1 MPPASFLASKMFSIF
16 CVSKT
21 AWSAVDF
28 SGRNPACSLGG
39 CGSIIGSTQVWISLS
54 RIWYLAPINSHLNVV
69 VRSTTPFGLSQNG
82 CGPFRGSQ
90 LSWALSSD
98 SCITP
103 LFNPTP
109 FVNATFPPH
118 PRLQILYPPSYH
130 FVSSPSAP
138 SPLPLDPGCPSTLP
152 ASSSF

>member
-16 CVSKT
+16 CMSKT
-21 AWSAVDF
+21 AWSAVDY
-28 SGRNPACSLGG
+28 SCQNPACSLGS
-39 CGSIIGSTQVWISLS
+39 CGSLIGSTRVWISLS

-69 VRSTTPFGLSQNG
+69 VRSTTPFGLSQN
-82 CGPFRGSQ
+82 CCWPSRGSQ
-90 LSWALSSD
+90 LPRALSSD

-109 FVNATFPPH
+109 SDNATFPPH
-118 PRLQILYPPSYH
+118 PRLQISYSPSYH

-138 SPLPLDPGCPSTLP
+138 SPLPLGPGCPSTLP
-152 ASSSF
+152 TSSFL